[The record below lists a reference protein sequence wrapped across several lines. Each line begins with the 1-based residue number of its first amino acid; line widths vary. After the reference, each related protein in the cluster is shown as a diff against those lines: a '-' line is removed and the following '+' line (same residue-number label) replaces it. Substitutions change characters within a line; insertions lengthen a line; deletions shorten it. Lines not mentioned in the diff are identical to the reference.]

1 MFGKNRE
8 KETAKEV
15 TMGKGDIKAFLGAGS
30 SFEGK
35 LVFDEIVRLDGNFTG
50 EVSSKGALII
60 GESATVKAE
69 VDVET
74 LTISGKFKGNI
85 RARCKVE
92 LKRPAQVD
100 GNIDTPALIVEEGV
114 VLNGTISMGG
124 EKPLVERPSGKT
136 PETSG

>member
-1 MFGKNRE
+1 MFGKSRE
-8 KETAKEV
+8 KETVKEV

-85 RARCKVE
+85 RARSKVE
-92 LKRPAQVD
+92 LKRPAHVD
-100 GNIDTPALIVEEGV
+100 GNIDTPALSVEEGV
-114 VLNGTISMGG
+114 VLNGTVSMGG
-124 EKPLVERPSGKT
+124 EKPAVEKPSAKIPGV
-136 PETSG
+136 SG